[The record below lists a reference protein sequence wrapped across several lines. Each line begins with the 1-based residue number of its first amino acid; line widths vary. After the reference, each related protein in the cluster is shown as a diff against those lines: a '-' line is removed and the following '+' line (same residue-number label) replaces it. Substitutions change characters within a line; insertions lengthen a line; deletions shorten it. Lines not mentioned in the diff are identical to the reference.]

1 MQPQDV
7 LFPVYIESSE
17 VLSVPTRDLLG
28 GGIYTAVTII
38 EENSL
43 GR

>member
-1 MQPQDV
+1 MQRQDIW
-7 LFPVYIESSE
+7 FPVYIESSE
-17 VLSVPTRDLLG
+17 VLSGPTRYLL

-38 EENSL
+38 KENSL